1 MRMKDVR
8 WGAALGGMLVA
19 EAGQIAATFAWVAV
33 YSYLVHPGETPAFY
47 QRYAQVAGPWVS
59 LIAGTP
65 IFYLVCRWIGSQAPS
80 RAWPTAMALF
90 GLFVLLE
97 LALTPMLSAETPS
110 PRILGFMAASFILK
124 LLACHL
130 GGSGA
135 ARREVAE
142 PA

>member
-1 MRMKDVR
+1 MRMRDIR
-8 WGAALGGMLVA
+8 WGAAFGGMLLAEVA
-19 EAGQIAATFAWVAV
+19 QIAAAFAWVAL

-59 LIAGTP
+59 ILAGTP
-65 IFYLVCRWIGSQAPS
+65 IFYLVCRWIGSRDPA

-90 GLFVLLE
+90 GLFALLD
-97 LALTPMLSAETPS
+97 LALMLSAGAPS
-110 PRILGFMAASFILK
+110 PRLVGFIAASYLLK

-130 GGSGA
+130 AGRRA
-135 ARREVAE
+135 ARNEVAE

>member
-1 MRMKDVR
+1 MKDIR

-19 EAGQIAATFAWVAV
+19 EAAQIAATFVWVAI

-59 LIAGTP
+59 LLAGTP
-65 IFYLVCRWIGSQAPS
+65 IFYLVCRWIGSRAPS

-90 GLFVLLE
+90 GLFVLVDLP
-97 LALTPMLSAETPS
+97 LMFSAGTPS
-110 PRILGFMAASFILK
+110 RRLLGFMAASYLLK

-130 GGSGA
+130 GGRSA
-135 ARREVAE
+135 AWREVAE

>member
-1 MRMKDVR
+1 MRMRDIR

-19 EAGQIAATFAWVAV
+19 EVAQIAATFAWVAL

-47 QRYAQVAGPWVS
+47 QRYAQEAGPWVS
-59 LIAGTP
+59 LLAGTP
-65 IFYLVCRWIGSQAPS
+65 IFYLVCRWIGSRNPA

-90 GLFVLLE
+90 GLFVLVDFALI
-97 LALTPMLSAETPS
+97 LAATSLS
-110 PRILGFMAASFILK
+110 PRILGFVAASYLLK

-130 GGSGA
+130 GGRDA
-135 ARREVAE
+135 ARSEVAE

>member
-1 MRMKDVR
+1 MRMKDIR
-8 WGAALGGMLVA
+8 WGAALGGMLLAEVA
-19 EAGQIAATFAWVAV
+19 QIAAAFAWVAL

-59 LIAGTP
+59 ILAGTP
-65 IFYLVCRWIGSQAPS
+65 IFYLVCRWIGSRDPA

-90 GLFVLLE
+90 GLFALLD
-97 LALTPMLSAETPS
+97 LALTLAAGAPS
-110 PRILGFMAASFILK
+110 PRLVGFVAASYLLK

-130 GGSGA
+130 AGRRA
-135 ARREVAE
+135 ARNEVAE